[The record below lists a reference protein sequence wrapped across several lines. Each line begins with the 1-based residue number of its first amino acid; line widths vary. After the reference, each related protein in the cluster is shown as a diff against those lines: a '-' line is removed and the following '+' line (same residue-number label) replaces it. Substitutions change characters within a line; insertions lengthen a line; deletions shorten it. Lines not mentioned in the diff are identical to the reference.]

1 MSVTSPLRPAFTAP
15 LAPHTGAER
24 SYTRALK
31 TRAFTEALDG
41 RDVFLGKKRC
51 VVCGAGQTEYCYILP
66 DTDSRTVS
74 RRLQMSRRIG
84 QLPALRL

>member
-1 MSVTSPLRPAFTAP
+1 MSVTSPPRPAVPAP

-41 RDVFLGKKRC
+41 RDVFLGQTRC
-51 VVCGAGQTEYCYILP
+51 VVCGAGQTDHCYILP

-74 RRLQMSRRIG
+74 PKID
-84 QLPALRL
+84 QLPAFRL